1 MFDLPTSKEQN
12 IILVIGV
19 GGGGSNAVNQMF
31 KNGITGVDFMIC
43 NTDNQALVKSPI
55 AQQIK
60 LGPQLTAGLGA
71 GSMPE
76 KGKQACIES
85 VDEVRTKLSDG
96 YKMVFIAAGMGG
108 GTGTGAAPIIAKIS
122 KEMGLLT
129 VGIVTTPF
137 NFEGKKRVTQGSD
150 GIDDLRKNVDT
161 LIVVSNDKLRDIHGN
176 MGISDAFRQADN
188 VLATAAKGISEIIT
202 VPGYVNVDF
211 ADVETVMRSSGVAI
225 MGIAS
230 AEGDDRAIRAID
242 EALNSPL
249 LEENSIVGAKSI
261 LLNISYGKREAT
273 MDEIFSITSFVQ
285 EEAGDANLI
294 WGNCYDESLGDKLS
308 VTVIAT
314 GFESNHAGN
323 HSLSSASSGQN
334 QTRVTL
340 DLDDDEKKTKSNVSS
355 LYDLGTRPNDSSRVI
370 EFDAPKANTSNYE
383 RYQRNHYSR
392 QEPFARGV
400 QQQVTAVQEDKRIDD
415 ERRRKL
421 TQEAALRRERLRQM
435 SVKMNTPQNVVDLES
450 EPAYLRRGYSLD
462 SVGHSSEPTISRWS
476 ISEEGEPQ
484 IKQNNSFLHDNL
496 D

>member
-85 VDEVRTKLSDG
+85 VDEIRSKLSDG

-122 KEMGLLT
+122 KEIGLLT

-137 NFEGKKRVTQGSD
+137 NFEGKKRVTQGLE

-176 MGISDAFRQADN
+176 MGISDAFRQADS

-314 GFESNHAGN
+314 GFESNTN
-323 HSLSSASSGQN
+323 NNFVNNSASSIRN
-334 QTRVTL
+334 VITL
-340 DLDDDEKKTKSNVSS
+340 DSPDDEKKTKSNVSS
-355 LYDLGTRPNDSSRVI
+355 LYDLGTRPSDSSRVI
-370 EFDAPKANTSNYE
+370 EFDAPKANSSNYE

-392 QEPFARGV
+392 QEPFARATP
-400 QQQVTAVQEDKRIDD
+400 QQVAVQDDKRLDD

-476 ISEEGEPQ
+476 ITEEGEPQ